1 MADRLREN
9 RVSGWIVVNI
19 TCTLLLPSRPTN
31 QMEMCRKFA
40 MKKVKVGGCY
50 SILVMLCR

>member
-19 TCTLLLPSRPTN
+19 TCTLLLPSRLTN